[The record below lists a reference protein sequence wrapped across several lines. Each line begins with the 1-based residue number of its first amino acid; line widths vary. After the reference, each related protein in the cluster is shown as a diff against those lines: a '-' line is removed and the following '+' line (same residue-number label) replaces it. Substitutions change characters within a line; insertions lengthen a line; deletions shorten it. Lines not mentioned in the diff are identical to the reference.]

1 MKKIMFNDK
10 YGLTK
15 AVLNGRKTMTR
26 RIIQVTPK
34 EPRTAYGLEEE
45 QGYVHLLDGYSV
57 VAESLYKVGEVLAIA
72 QSYKDLGF
80 SGEEVDREPKTLKAR
95 GVLSKSAGWTNKMF
109 VRAEACKHHI
119 RITNVRVERLQ
130 AISDGDCLKEGIDY
144 CNGYSDSYY
153 FGHGVKVGTQWIKLG
168 NSFCDAFA
176 SLIDRILGKGTWD
189 GNPYVFVY
197 DFELVK

>member
-1 MKKIMFNDK
+1 MKKIMFNDVF
-10 YGLTK
+10 GLTQ
-15 AVLNGRKTMTR
+15 AVLEGRKTQTR
-26 RIIQVTPK
+26 RLVGNN
-34 EPRTAYGLEEE
+34 AM
-45 QGYVHLLDGYSV
+45 YSYPTDSRDTIRIDASKV
-57 VAESLYKVGEVLAIA
+57 PYKVGEVLAIA

-119 RITNVRVERLQ
+119 RITNVRVEILQ
-130 AISDGDCLKEGIDY
+130 AISDGDCLKEGISSCPHKEMSCSNHYPLRHCGECYD
-144 CNGYSDSYY
+144 
-153 FGHGVKVGTQWIKLG
+153 TPRE
-168 NSFCDAFA
+168 AF
-176 SLIDRILGKGTWD
+176 SVLIDKVSGKGTWE